1 MIKVIPNLLTSLRI
15 FLIPVIVFAI
25 QIQSW
30 NMASAVFILAATTD
44 FLDGFIARKFSV
56 ESKIGRMMDAIA
68 DKLLTLSIA
77 WALLIVIGQLS
88 LIFVIVITLRE
99 LLVTLLRLIN
109 SKFRDSS
116 SSKVAKWKTFILYT
130 LLAAVL
136 FANTPIL
143 ESSKLLKHYSIVLLF
158 FEVTVI
164 ILSAFSFIDYLLA
177 IKTKHN
183 DGNK

>member
-1 MIKVIPNLLTSLRI
+1 
-15 FLIPVIVFAI
+15 
-25 QIQSW
+25 
-30 NMASAVFILAATTD
+30 
-44 FLDGFIARKFSV
+44 
-56 ESKIGRMMDAIA
+56 
-68 DKLLTLSIA
+68 
-77 WALLIVIGQLS
+77 
-88 LIFVIVITLRE
+88 
-99 LLVTLLRLIN
+99 
-109 SKFRDSS
+109 
-116 SSKVAKWKTFILYT
+116 
-130 LLAAVL
+130 LAAVL